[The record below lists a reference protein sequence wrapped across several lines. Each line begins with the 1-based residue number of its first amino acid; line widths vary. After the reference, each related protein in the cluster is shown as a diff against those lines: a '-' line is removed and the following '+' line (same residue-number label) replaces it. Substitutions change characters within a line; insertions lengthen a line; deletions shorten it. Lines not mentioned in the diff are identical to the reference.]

1 MNLNGLLAR
10 VVAELTVSSGSRLEQ
25 MPPPPP
31 PRYSARH
38 LSLIPRWLP

>member
-31 PRYSARH
+31 P
-38 LSLIPRWLP
+38 PRVIRLGI